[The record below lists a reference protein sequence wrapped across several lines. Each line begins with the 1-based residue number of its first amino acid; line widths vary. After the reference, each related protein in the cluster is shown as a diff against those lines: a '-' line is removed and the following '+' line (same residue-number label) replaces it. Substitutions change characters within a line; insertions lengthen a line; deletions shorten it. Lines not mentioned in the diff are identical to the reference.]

1 MTIKNSSISDID
13 EIFKQ
18 YLLASQYQQ
27 SKKTVIVWPN
37 FDRKMVENEIAEKRQ
52 FQLLIDDKIACVWAI
67 TFSDPQIWEERN
79 KDRAV
84 YIHRIATNPEY
95 RGNNFVGTIV
105 QWAKTL
111 ALKED
116 LQFIRLDTLGE
127 NKKLITYYKNVG
139 FDFLGLF
146 HLKDTS
152 NLPEHYKK
160 AAVSLFEINL
170 HRA

>member
-111 ALKED
+111 ALKEG

-170 HRA
+170 HST

>member
-170 HRA
+170 HSA